1 MALHT
6 KRKLAVKNHLY
17 PKRAAV
23 KSLTDYKETCTL
35 MSSSEVRVDVK
46 LLNVAGALVGN
57 SNRDDVE
64 PTFDVN
70 VKLEE
75 IERGVSEAAFNF
87 AVAMNTKPSV
97 VRFDINGIVR
107 VFGESKA
114 VDKLLEID
122 PDTKVPYLLKK
133 IYQQIFVSIFL
144 LSGIMNAPH
153 PPPDLLF
160 SSVKSEVGKTEEQL
174 ENEE

>member
-1 MALHT
+1 MTLHT
-6 KRKLAVKNHLY
+6 KRKLVVKNHLY
-17 PKRAAV
+17 QQKTAV
-23 KSLTDYKETCTL
+23 RSYHHRETSIL

-46 LLNVAGALVGN
+46 LLNIAGALV
-57 SNRDDVE
+57 SDSKRDDVE
-64 PTFDVN
+64 PSFDVN

-75 IERGVSEAAFNF
+75 IERGASEAAFNF
-87 AVAMNTKPSV
+87 AIAMNTKPSIA
-97 VRFDINGIVR
+97 RFDVNGIVR

-133 IYQQIFVSIFL
+133 VYQQIFISIFL
-144 LSGIMNAPH
+144 LSGIINAPH

-160 SSVKSEVGKTEEQL
+160 SSVKNEVGEAEEEL